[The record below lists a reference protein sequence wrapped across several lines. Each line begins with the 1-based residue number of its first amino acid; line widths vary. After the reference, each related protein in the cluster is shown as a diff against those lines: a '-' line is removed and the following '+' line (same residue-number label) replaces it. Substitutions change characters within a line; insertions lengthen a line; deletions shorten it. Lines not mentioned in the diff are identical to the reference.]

1 MQEIINIRSFECHSF
16 HMNYSPLK
24 ILIQLLYFKEY
35 EKKFVFNGTQS
46 LKDILH
52 SRCN

>member
-1 MQEIINIRSFECHSF
+1 MQEIYNIRSFECHSF

-35 EKKFVFNGTQS
+35 EKKIRFQRHKIF
-46 LKDILH
+46 KRYIAFKM
-52 SRCN
+52 